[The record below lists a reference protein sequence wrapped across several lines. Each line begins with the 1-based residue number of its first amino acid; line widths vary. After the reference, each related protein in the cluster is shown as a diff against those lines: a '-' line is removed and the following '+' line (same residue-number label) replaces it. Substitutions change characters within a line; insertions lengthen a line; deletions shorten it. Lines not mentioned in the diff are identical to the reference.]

1 MVIDILTDKTLYCV
15 PIKKKYFG
23 ETLTNQTVD
32 LTFTWA
38 LYIVLYNSN
47 FCQSLTKLIF
57 IVPSIN
63 TLVQNPDSTYISTNY
78 KCTACKAPHT

>member
-32 LTFTWA
+32 LTFT
-38 LYIVLYNSN
+38 
-47 FCQSLTKLIF
+47 
-57 IVPSIN
+57 
-63 TLVQNPDSTYISTNY
+63 
-78 KCTACKAPHT
+78 